1 VDVRIS
7 SIPSTYG
14 ERIVMRL
21 LDKSARVYKLSEI
34 GLDKPN
40 EEILR
45 KYVKYTHGVIFVT
58 GPTGSGKTTTLY
70 AALTELNTQ
79 EKNILTIEDPVEYN
93 LHGISQVQISMKR
106 ASRSPPDCA
115 ASCARTRH
123 RESARCAT
131 ADGRHRHP
139 RSPATSYSPPCTP
152 TTRPRPSAHAR
163 HRRRALPRVS
173 SVLLCMAQ
181 RLVRHLPQVQGGRSR
196 TSGPQELESVGLS
209 LDRSVRRSRWQG
221 LRLLLPQRLR
231 GPHGAVRCA
240 IDEPVRVCA

>member
-34 GLDKPN
+34 GLDKAN
-40 EEILR
+40 EDILR

-93 LHGISQVQISMKR
+93 LHGISQVQVNTKKGLTF
-106 ASRSPPDCA
+106 AAGLRSFLRQDPDIMMIGEVRD
-115 ASCARTRH
+115 S
-123 RESARCAT
+123 ET
-131 ADGRHRHP
+131 ARHRHP
-139 RSPATSYSPPCTP
+139 RRAHRPPRALHPAHQ
-152 TTRPRPSAHAR
+152 RLGLGRHAHAR
-163 HRRRALPRVS
+163 HRRRALPRVQLGAA
-173 SVLLCMAQ
+173 VRGPAP
-181 RLVRHLPQVQGGRSR
+181 RARHLPQVQDG
-196 TSGPQELESVGLS
+196 T
-209 LDRSVRRSRWQG
+209 
-221 LRLLLPQRLR
+221 
-231 GPHGAVRCA
+231 
-240 IDEPVRVCA
+240 